1 MLKEQY
7 IYLRGLRHVEHTV
20 FNVQDGLKTY
30 KDPSNG
36 GLYGGREVAY
46 SSGQQVKRS
55 ILQSLCDNLNV
66 GMAPITFNWEIGKD
80 GANMK
85 QPFHPCNP
93 MYVDQLIGG
102 YMKAA
107 DKAITIKR
115 RSPLSISAMRPLHP
129 SFCELDSESTDFDRK
144 GLPAE
149 YNASEEKIGIHNVR
163 VYEVKDNKQ
172 VELSQEQLQNWLNKN
187 ERALPAHYYNP
198 SQQKRATGLF
208 VYDVAIDLRTL
219 FCVSTNQFEPELSTE
234 LIQKMKSEGWIV
246 SKNVFGECLVMPEDK
261 RKEVIP
267 ALANA
272 LINWRIT
279 SNQAR
284 TFSLME
290 TFAIAL
296 SHNANIIADA
306 IRTERDNN
314 SGTTVYPVID
324 KDVCN
329 DVFVTLASS
338 GYISSELSEKA
349 ALQKAEAKLIEM
361 LSDFDYENQL

>member
-1 MLKEQY
+1 MVKEQY

-30 KDPSNG
+30 NDPSSG
-36 GLYGGREVAY
+36 GLYGSREVAY

-66 GMAPITFNWEIGKD
+66 GLAPMTFNWEIDTK

-107 DKAITIKR
+107 DNAVTIKR

-129 SFCELDSESTDFDRK
+129 SFCELDAEVTDFDRK
-144 GLPAE
+144 GFPAE
-149 YNASEEKIGIHNVR
+149 YNAKEEKIGVHNVR
-163 VYEVKDNKQ
+163 VYKTKDKKQ
-172 VELSQEQLQNWLNKN
+172 IELTQEQLQEWLKSNG
-187 ERALPAHYYNP
+187 RALPAHYYNP
-198 SQQKRATGLF
+198 SKQKRATGLF
-208 VYDVAIDLRTL
+208 VYDVAVDLRTL
-219 FCVSTNQFEPELSTE
+219 FCVSTNQFEPELSKE
-234 LIQKMKSEGWIV
+234 LIEKLKSEGWRIT
-246 SKNVFGECLVMPEDK
+246 KNVFGECLVMPKEK
-261 RKEVIP
+261 RDEVIP

-296 SHNANIIADA
+296 SHNANTIADA

-314 SGTTVYPVID
+314 SGTSVYPVID

-338 GYISSELSEKA
+338 GYISSELSEKN
-349 ALQKAEAKLIEM
+349 ALQKAETKLIEM
-361 LSDFDYENQL
+361 LSSFDYENQL